1 MDEGWYRL
9 FTVFKFGVLKRIQ
22 TPESWFWDIGADE
35 SLQTVAQVAELNFES
50 KFEPLPVIWQSLPKA
65 VPEENRRFWL
75 QNQCLSSLDL
85 APAQLGRVGRRSSCC
100 WQQPARLRKTWC
112 HSFYADSVQEYNK
125 VLMICKFRAFI
136 CCWPKQCPFFAPS
149 FNQSLV
155 SEQNMTGTKQHVLNW
170 ILSKHCKAADLNQW
184 HVLEMGVCS
193 DSNWTAQQLQ
203 MAACKSLETVSG
215 MILIK

>member
-22 TPESWFWDIGADE
+22 TPDSWFWDIGADE
-35 SLQTVAQVAELNFES
+35 SIQTVGQVAELKFES

-112 HSFYADSVQEYNK
+112 HSFYTDSVQESTRFWWFVNLGHLF
-125 VLMICKFRAFI
+125 VADQSNAHC
-136 CCWPKQCPFFAPS
+136 FAPS

-155 SEQNMTGTKQHVLNW
+155 SEQKYDRNKTACSELNPVQTLQSSRSKSMTCPRNGRL
-170 ILSKHCKAADLNQW
+170 LRF
-184 HVLEMGVCS
+184 
-193 DSNWTAQQLQ
+193 
-203 MAACKSLETVSG
+203 
-215 MILIK
+215 